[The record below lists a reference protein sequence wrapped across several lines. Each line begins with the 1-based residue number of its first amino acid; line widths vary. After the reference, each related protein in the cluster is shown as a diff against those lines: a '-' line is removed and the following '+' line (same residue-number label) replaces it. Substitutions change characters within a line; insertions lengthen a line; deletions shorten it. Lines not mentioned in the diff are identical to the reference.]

1 MSSADL
7 TDNNAK
13 DLAFSSLMIN
23 LLKGILYRDEH
34 ENRWQDLL
42 NFQVQV
48 REYIAILGLELKLYE
63 DAGFAWLATIDAQQ
77 QEDDAKM
84 LPRLTTRRPLSYPLS
99 LLLVVLR
106 KRLLEFDS
114 LSSEEFL
121 VIEFTEIAELIQP
134 YLPTGSNEAKLRD
147 TLQTQIKKAVEM
159 GFLKPL
165 KAKSTLSALADNLPE
180 AYQVRQILS
189 FFVDAEWID
198 SFEKRL
204 DDYQQYSMQ
213 TKGSV

>member
-1 MSSADL
+1 
-7 TDNNAK
+7 
-13 DLAFSSLMIN
+13 
-23 LLKGILYRDEH
+23 
-34 ENRWQDLL
+34 
-42 NFQVQV
+42 
-48 REYIAILGLELKLYE
+48 
-63 DAGFAWLATIDAQQ
+63 
-77 QEDDAKM
+77 M

-165 KAKSTLSALADNLPE
+165 KVKSTLSALADNLPE